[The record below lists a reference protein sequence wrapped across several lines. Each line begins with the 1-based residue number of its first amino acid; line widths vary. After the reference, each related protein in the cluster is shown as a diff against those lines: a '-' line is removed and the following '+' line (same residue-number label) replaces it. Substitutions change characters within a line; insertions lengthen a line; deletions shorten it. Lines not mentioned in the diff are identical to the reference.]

1 MDEPTV
7 VYHINRAFGRRFELA
22 EYKYSYFDAYD
33 DDYIAEIKVRKHH
46 YDDCMIEYD
55 KYAKNVSYA
64 KLNNVYFVYVVATKS
79 YIYIFNI
86 SKMNDS
92 NYNFKWSDRTMPK
105 NTHFGSYDNKITKK
119 VGYVNVND
127 SSCKL
132 SL

>member
-1 MDEPTV
+1 M
-7 VYHINRAFGRRFELA
+7 
-22 EYKYSYFDAYD
+22 KY
-33 DDYIAEIKVRKHH
+33 EI
-46 YDDCMIEYD
+46 
-55 KYAKNVSYA
+55 
-64 KLNNVYFVYVVATKS
+64 YFVYIVATKS

-127 SSCKL
+127 CSCKL